1 MIRTPRPLFIPVLA
15 AAMLGAGAI
24 RAEPPKPGFVAEG
37 VWRNPRDSVHIELKP
52 CGEQVCG
59 YVVWA
64 SERAKT
70 IARRG
75 GPIPLVGRQLMRD
88 FVVGPDRIGRGKVY
102 VPDLNATFSGT
113 AERIGPD
120 TLKAR
125 GCLLGGVLCKSQV
138 WTRIDVK
145 TG

>member
-1 MIRTPRPLFIPVLA
+1 MTGTRRHLLIPVLA
-15 AAMLGAGAI
+15 TAVLSAGALK
-24 RAEPPKPGFVAEG
+24 AEPPSQGFVAEG
-37 VWRNPRDSVHIELKP
+37 VWRNPRDSVHIELKS

-70 IARRG
+70 VARRA

-88 FVVGPDRIGRGKVY
+88 FVVGPDHIGRGKVL

-113 AERIGPD
+113 AERTGPN

-125 GCLLGGVLCKSQV
+125 GCLLGGVLCKSQI
-138 WTRIDVK
+138 WTRIDA
-145 TG
+145 GSG